1 MLEKNNQ
8 FPNSENKTSFLFAL
22 LQLHKLKV
30 RNIGEVYKGKV
41 ISTNRMNRQGEVL
54 EWFIRDLFSD
64 SYSIKDW
71 ETKEEN
77 WKNYFFY
84 LGNNSRPPDFITRDG
99 IAVEVKK
106 MENTFTIHFN
116 SSYPKKYFPY
126 PLDKNKE
133 KKISLDTLYIIG
145 RLSKA
150 KDLEMLWFVCGD
162 CLFAENEFYKQSK
175 KRIKEHIG
183 LAKDKDK
190 QGNTVELGRYNEID
204 PLKITDL
211 RIRGM
216 YQVKHPK
223 EVFDYLL
230 EDIQLE
236 NNKTNCFALIL
247 ESKWE
252 KFSPKLK
259 SQIEKLTDLTIKK
272 VSIKDPDNPQK
283 QLSAK
288 FIYFDY

>member
-64 SYSIKDW
+64 GYSIKGW
-71 ETKEEN
+71 EAKEKN
-77 WKNYFFY
+77 WQNHFFH
-84 LGNNSRPPDFITRDG
+84 LGSNSLPPDFITHDG
-99 IAVEVKK
+99 IVVEVKK
-106 MENTFTIHFN
+106 MEKASTIHFN
-116 SSYPKKYFPY
+116 SSYPKKHYYF
-126 PLDKNKE
+126 DKE
-133 KKISLDTLYIIG
+133 KKIILDTLYIIG

-162 CLFAENEFYKQSK
+162 CLFARNDIYSSRWEKIKDYIGSLKDSGE
-175 KRIKEHIG
+175 KRVGK
-183 LAKDKDK
+183 
-190 QGNTVELGRYNEID
+190 ELGGYNKID
-204 PLKITDL
+204 PLKITNL

-216 YQVKHPK
+216 FEAKHPEK
-223 EVFDYLL
+223 VFDYLL
-230 EDIQLE
+230 KDIQSE

-252 KFSPKLK
+252 KFSPELK

-288 FIYFDY
+288 FIYFSY